1 MADRYVSVAE
11 VREMLQD
18 EAERREELPTI
29 QRYALTLA
37 QATSEISGESARAM
51 REELM
56 GLEFMTKHV
65 ACKISDLLP
74 RHPRDVRAVFH
85 KERVNL
91 EVSDI
96 DAIIE
101 IVGKYL

>member
-11 VREMLQD
+11 VQEMIQD
-18 EAERREELPTI
+18 EEGRREEIPVI

-37 QATSEISGESARAM
+37 QATTTISGETAREM
-51 REELM
+51 RKELL
-56 GLEFMTKHV
+56 GLEFMTKHT

-74 RHPRDVRAVFH
+74 RHPRDVRAIFH

-91 EVSDI
+91 EASDI
-96 DAIIE
+96 DAIIN
-101 IVGKYL
+101 IVEKYL

>member
-11 VREMLQD
+11 VREMLRD
-18 EAERREELPTI
+18 EEGRREEIPPI

-51 REELM
+51 RKELLE
-56 GLEFMTKHV
+56 LEFMTKHS

-74 RHPRDVRAVFH
+74 RHPRDVRAIFH

-91 EVSDI
+91 EASDI